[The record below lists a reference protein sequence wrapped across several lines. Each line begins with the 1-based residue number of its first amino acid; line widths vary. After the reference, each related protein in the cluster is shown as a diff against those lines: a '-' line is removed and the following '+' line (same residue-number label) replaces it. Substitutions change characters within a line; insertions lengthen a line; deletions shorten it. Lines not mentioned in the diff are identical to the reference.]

1 MTKENIELKLHINTN
16 VVEINVEGKTPTYER
31 LEGVILYNGETET
44 VYGSTEEISVIL
56 TKAVEDNKAEE
67 ATPQPDY
74 SEKDETDTSQPED
87 SEKDE
92 SNTSTDDKLEE
103 SLTPDSTPNKK
114 PTTGLQA
121 FSGVLGGILVTLIG
135 YKGLVTKKENN

>member
-1 MTKENIELKLHINTN
+1 MKQT
-16 VVEINVEGKTPTYER
+16 
-31 LEGVILYNGETET
+31 
-44 VYGSTEEISVIL
+44 
-56 TKAVEDNKAEE
+56 
-67 ATPQPDY
+67 Q
-74 SEKDETDTSQPED
+74 
-87 SEKDE
+87 
-92 SNTSTDDKLEE
+92 STDDKLEE